1 MYHHV
6 SVVEL
11 SESEA
16 PCFTLPAKAD
26 HDFDDTDW
34 FAGNEWAEGVF

>member
-6 SVVEL
+6 NMVEL

-16 PCFTLPAKAD
+16 LWLALSAEED
-26 HDFDDTDW
+26 QDFDDTDW